1 MLLFQAWIRFDGEV
15 LAKEALE
22 KVLEQGEGKLEINDC
37 TMTTEVLEGESP
49 HCDDCTVKNQSHLI
63 GINPYN
69 AGGKFS

>member
-1 MLLFQAWIRFDGEV
+1 MFLFQAWIRFDGEV

-49 HCDDCTVKNQSHLI
+49 HCDDRTVKNQSCLI
-63 GINPYN
+63 GI
-69 AGGKFS
+69 